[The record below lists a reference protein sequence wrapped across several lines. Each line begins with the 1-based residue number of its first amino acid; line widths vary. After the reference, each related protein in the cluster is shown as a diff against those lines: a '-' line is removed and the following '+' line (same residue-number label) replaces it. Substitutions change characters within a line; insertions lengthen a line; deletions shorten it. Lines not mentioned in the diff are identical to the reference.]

1 MTSMKNFKIFYF
13 VAATIICF
21 AAMAV
26 SCKSEPPQPENISD
40 FTITVNGQEVKDGQ
54 TFNYNTEGEDGLINP
69 QIRITKNT
77 DSPIEATLIVA
88 NDANAANTV
97 VQVCGWQG
105 TSGNCLIVNAGT
117 NRILTQ
123 IVSDNIPQDPKIEIL
138 AYDSSFNAKVT
149 ITLAY
154 NDKTQTIYWICKN

>member
-26 SCKSEPPQPENISD
+26 SCKPEPPQPENISD

-54 TFNYNTEGEDGLINP
+54 TFNYNTENDEGLINP

-77 DSPIEATLIVA
+77 YSPIEATLTVA
-88 NDANAANTV
+88 NDASATNTA
-97 VQVCGWQG
+97 VQVCGWQE

-117 NRILTQ
+117 SRMLTQ
-123 IVSDNIPQDPKIEIL
+123 IVSNNIPQDPLIEIR
-138 AYDSSFNAKVT
+138 AYDSNFYAKVT